1 MLNADSKV
9 GQTIL
14 LSTGLSVSRLEQAGV
29 LLSAALRTIVVLI
42 ALLALVAPFGNIGA
56 VVERLLHCSRPDSIS
71 VAPSWSRRGS
81 CWRYWC
87 CWPAWRH
94 PAGAALAD
102 RHLPAQD
109 RTGPGRAHR

>member
-29 LLSAALRTIVVLI
+29 LLSAALRTVVVLL

-56 VVERLLHCSRPDSIS
+56 VVERFFSLFTSGFDVGGTKLEPVRIVP
-71 VAPSWSRRGS
+71 
-81 CWRYWC
+81 
-87 CWPAWRH
+87 
-94 PAGAALAD
+94 
-102 RHLPAQD
+102 
-109 RTGPGRAHR
+109 